1 MIDTLRLA
9 ERIERELHASPE
21 FARAAAHIANDLAME
36 IARDLVT
43 KQDLEL
49 ALARLEGRLS
59 SRIGVMLGVAVTI
72 LLAGVAVIPPIVQW
86 IMRA

>member
-21 FARAAAHIANDLAME
+21 LARAAAHIANDLAME
-36 IARDLVT
+36 ITRDLVT

-49 ALARLEGRLS
+49 ALARLEARLS
-59 SRIGVMLGVAVTI
+59 TRIGVMLAAAVTI
-72 LLAGVAVIPPIVQW
+72 LLAAIAIIPPVMQW